1 MQALSFQ
8 GLLSLVVSYAFILGL
23 IIGSFINVVFHRLPV
38 MLSRQ
43 WTAAARTELGLPP
56 AAEVPR
62 LNLSVPRSCCPACN
76 HPIAVWENIPVL
88 SYLAL
93 RGKCSSCRTPISIR
107 YPLVELVTGILFAI
121 VAWRFGLTVQTAGLL
136 ALTGL
141 LMSISLIDSKHQLI
155 PDCLV
160 QPLLWIGLVLNST
173 GVFATLDEALWG
185 TVIGYAGLWSI
196 SAVFTRLSGKQAM
209 GHGDFKLL
217 AALGA
222 WCGWQL
228 VPVILYGACL
238 LGCAFFALQAL
249 NPGSN
254 SNGAS
259 RMMPFGP
266 CLGVMGWITLMWGH
280 FVREVATTLLN

>member
-8 GLLSLVVSYAFILGL
+8 GPLSLVVSYAFILGL
-23 IIGSFINVVFHRLPV
+23 IIGSFINVVVHRLPV
-38 MLSRQ
+38 MLARQ
-43 WTAAARTELGLPP
+43 WAAAARAELDLPP
-56 AAEVPR
+56 AADAPR
-62 LNLSVPRSCCPACN
+62 LNLSVPRSCCPSCN
-76 HPIAVWENIPVL
+76 HSISIWENIPVL
-88 SYLAL
+88 SYLVL

-107 YPLVELVTGILFAI
+107 YPLVELITGILFAV
-121 VAWRFGLTVQTAGLL
+121 VAWRFGLNAQTAGLL

-141 LMSISLIDSKHQLI
+141 LMSISLIDSNHQLI

-160 QPLLWIGLVLNST
+160 QPLLWIGLVLNAI
-173 GVFATLDEALWG
+173 GVFAALDDAIWG
-185 TVIGYAGLWSI
+185 VVMGYVGLWSI

-228 VPVILYGACL
+228 VPAILYGACV
-238 LGCAFFALQAL
+238 LGCGYFALQAL
-249 NPGSN
+249 RKG

-266 CLGVMGWITLMWGH
+266 CLAVMGWISLMWGH